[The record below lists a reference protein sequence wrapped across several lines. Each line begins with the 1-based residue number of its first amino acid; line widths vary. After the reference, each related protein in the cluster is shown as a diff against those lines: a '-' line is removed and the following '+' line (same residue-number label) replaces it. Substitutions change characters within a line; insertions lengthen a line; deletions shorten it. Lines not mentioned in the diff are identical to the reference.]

1 MYFAERWMAG
11 GTENIKRSEWLS
23 QHAAHC
29 DGLKRE
35 SRMEQIRQVEAPGF
49 DVKLTETFSESNHVS
64 VPGKKEEKRKRK
76 KPNYALF
83 PPIKPLIS
91 TDWFRNMKQNSE

>member
-1 MYFAERWMAG
+1 MLHKECLM
-11 GTENIKRSEWLS
+11 
-23 QHAAHC
+23 
-29 DGLKRE
+29 
-35 SRMEQIRQVEAPGF
+35 QVGAQGF
-49 DVKLTETFSESNHVS
+49 EVKLTETVTESLYH
-64 VPGKKEEKRKRK
+64 PRKKGEKKEKK